1 MIDLNR
7 AIASGF
13 LNGFEAGLDALDGLD
28 ATLAG
33 YYLLP
38 AARGDFLR
46 RLGRSEEARTAYTAA
61 LELAPGE
68 AERRFLE
75 RRLAEL

>member
-1 MIDLNR
+1 VIYLNR
-7 AIASGF
+7 AIAWGF
-13 LNGFEAGLDALDGLD
+13 LNGFEAGLEALDGLD
-28 ATLAG
+28 AALAG

-46 RLGRSEEARTAYTAA
+46 RLGRAEQARTAYTAA
-61 LELAPGE
+61 LGLAPGE
-68 AERRFLE
+68 AERRLLQ